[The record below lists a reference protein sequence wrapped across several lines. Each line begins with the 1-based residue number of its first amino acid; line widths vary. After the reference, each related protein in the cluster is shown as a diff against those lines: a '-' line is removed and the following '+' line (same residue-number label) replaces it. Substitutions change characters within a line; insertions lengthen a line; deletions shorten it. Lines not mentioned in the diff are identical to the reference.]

1 MSLVTE
7 LCDRIIGTTYE
18 SLGKKEVATACQL
31 ALDGIAVAVGGAT
44 TESSSVGILAA
55 HLKTLESRPA
65 ATAIGLGFRLAPT
78 PAALLN
84 GASMHVLD
92 FEPIWMP
99 STHMLSPMLPAILAL
114 AEDIGANGREI
125 VTAFVKG
132 IEIQG
137 RLRQSSHY
145 LEPKDFIFHQP
156 GMVGPYGAMVAAA
169 HLLKLNKEQ
178 LANAVGITASRCG
191 GLIANSGTM
200 TKMTHCGYA
209 ASLGLESAL
218 LAARGFTGNPDAL
231 EDKQGYYKAFFPAG
245 NQSELLNFGTTFRI
259 TDPGCTIKAFPS
271 KFQTH
276 YSIVC
281 GILAHPKIPDWKAIK
296 AVRML
301 SPVFPAADRPNPKTG
316 MEGKFSMQYTLA
328 AALIDGHVGVSTFSE
343 KSRAR
348 ADIQEL
354 LSKVKMTM
362 DPKLPSDHEHRLISI
377 EVELNDGT
385 VVREE
390 CQRPP
395 GSWGAPPL
403 APGFFDSKIRD
414 LLGTL
419 LLPGDTQRVVEL
431 CSSLE
436 TLSAEQFRELM
447 RLIGGFKH

>member
-1 MSLVTE
+1 MSLVAE

-18 SLGKKEVATACQL
+18 SFGKKEIEAACKL
-31 ALDGIAVAVGGAT
+31 VLDGISVAVGGAR
-44 TESSSVGILAA
+44 TESAVGILAD

-65 ATAIGLGFRLAPT
+65 ATAIGLGFRLAPV

-84 GASMHVLD
+84 GAAMHVLD

-99 STHMLSPMLPAILAL
+99 STHMLSPTLPAILAL

-125 VTAFVKG
+125 IAALVKG

-156 GMVGPYGAMVAAA
+156 GMVGPYGSMVAAA
-169 HLLKLNKEQ
+169 HLLKLNNEQ
-178 LANAVGITASRCG
+178 LANAIGITASRCG
-191 GLIANSGTM
+191 SLIANSGTM

-218 LAARGFTGNPDAL
+218 LAARGFTGNPNAL

-245 NQSELLNFGTTFRI
+245 DRSELLKFGTSFRI

-281 GILAHPKIPDWKAIK
+281 GLLAHPKIPDWKAIK

-301 SPVFPAADRPNPKTG
+301 SPVFPAADRQNPKTG

-343 KSRAR
+343 ECHAR
-348 ADIQEL
+348 ADIQAL
-354 LSKVKMTM
+354 LRKVVMTM
-362 DPKLPSDHEHRLISI
+362 DPALPSDHEHRLISI
-377 EVELNDGT
+377 EVELEDGT
-385 VVREE
+385 IIRES

-403 APGFFDSKIRD
+403 AEGIFDDKIRD

-419 LLPGDTQRVVEL
+419 LSPADVRRAVEMCGSFDRL
-431 CSSLE
+431 RP
-436 TLSAEQFRELM
+436 EQFGELM
-447 RLIGGFKH
+447 QLIGGFKQ